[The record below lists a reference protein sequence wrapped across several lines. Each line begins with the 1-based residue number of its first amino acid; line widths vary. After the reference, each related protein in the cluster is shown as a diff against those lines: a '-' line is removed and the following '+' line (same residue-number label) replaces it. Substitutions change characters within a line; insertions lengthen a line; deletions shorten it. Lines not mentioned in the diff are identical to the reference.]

1 MGWTENGFRLLMR
14 APQKCSEH
22 AGLERLPMQTE
33 GIMAKKIIRLPGHMS
48 MVLLRLI
55 GAAVTFLFTFFV
67 YASGQIIQTTSK
79 GLAKADSTIVVPDYG
94 IAPLYGIIVWYGPA
108 SAQFSVKGTI
118 RSQADN
124 AAIENVKVFLKDTT
138 TKQVVDSALTAA
150 DGSFSMTFI
159 QSPVFHT
166 WIFEAQDIDG
176 AQNGSFQNKDTLIS
190 IPAVGGLA
198 DTATIELYLQKLS
211 QAVNP
216 VGPGASPAGMSMR
229 AWRSANGTIEMR
241 YALPA
246 GAQTRMALYDATGRQ
261 IKEIFDRSQSAGEHE
276 ARLETSGLSAGI
288 YFLKL
293 QTGTHAAITRISIE
307 R

>member
-1 MGWTENGFRLLMR
+1 
-14 APQKCSEH
+14 
-22 AGLERLPMQTE
+22 MQTE
-33 GIMAKKIIRLPGHMS
+33 GIMAKKIIRLPGRMS

-67 YASGQIIQTTSK
+67 YASGQIISS
-79 GLAKADSTIVVPDYG
+79 GRALAKTDSSVVLPAYG
-94 IAPLYGIIVWYGPA
+94 VVPLYGIIVWYGPA
-108 SAQFSVKGTI
+108 SAQFSIKGTI

-124 AAIENVKVFLKDTT
+124 STIENVKVFLKDTT
-138 TKQVVDSALTAA
+138 TKQVVDSAFTAA
-150 DGSFSMTFI
+150 DGSFSMTF
-159 QSPVFHT
+159 QAPMFNT
-166 WIFEAQDIDG
+166 WNFEAQDVDG

-190 IPAVGGLA
+190 VPPVGGWA
-198 DTATIELYLQKLS
+198 DTVTIELYLQKLS

-216 VGPGASPAGMSMR
+216 AGPGASPAAMSMR

-246 GAQTRMALYDATGRQ
+246 GAQTRMALYGATGRL
-261 IKEIFDRSQSAGEHE
+261 IKEIFDRSESAGEHE
-276 ARLETSGLSAGI
+276 ARLEISGLSAGI

-293 QTGTHAAITRISIE
+293 QAGAHAAITRISIE